1 MIQYCSQYFQLVH
14 GDHLA
19 FGDINL
25 LYKLFVLI
33 VYYDGE
39 KKKIQIRVACKKKFD
54 LQQNIIT

>member
-39 KKKIQIRVACKKKFD
+39 KRRYKLELLVKKSLIFNKIS
-54 LQQNIIT
+54 